1 MRKIIAVGILLL
13 FIVLLLPQ
21 LKNVDSKPE
30 KENSIKNINDAEEVK
45 EIRNIVLPGFVELD
59 VNKPGKLLCNLN
71 EDFYLQFNIILR
83 DTDEVIYS
91 SGLVEYGNYINV
103 IELNREIEKG
113 EYDAIVF
120 IQPYDIKLNKTNN
133 AKFDIRLII

>member
-13 FIVLLLPQ
+13 FIVLLFPQ

-30 KENSIKNINDAEEVK
+30 KENNIKNINDAEEVK

-59 VNKPGKLLCNLN
+59 VNKPGKLLCNMN

-91 SGLVEYGNYINV
+91 SGLVEYGNYIDKLK
-103 IELNREIEKG
+103 LNREIEKG

-133 AKFDIRLII
+133 AKFNIRLII

>member
-133 AKFDIRLII
+133 ATFNIRLII

>member
-21 LKNVDSKPE
+21 FKNVDSKPE
-30 KENSIKNINDAEEVK
+30 KETNIKNINVAEEVK

-59 VNKPGKLLCNLN
+59 VNKPGKLLCNMN
-71 EDFYLQFNIILR
+71 ENFYLQFNIILR

-91 SGLVEYGNYINV
+91 SGLVEYGNYIDKLK
-103 IELNREIEKG
+103 LNREIEKG

-133 AKFDIRLII
+133 AKFNIRLII

>member
-21 LKNVDSKPE
+21 FKNVDSKPE
-30 KENSIKNINDAEEVK
+30 KENNIKNINDAEEVK

-91 SGLVEYGNYINV
+91 SGLVEYGNYIDKLK
-103 IELNREIEKG
+103 LNREIEKG

-133 AKFDIRLII
+133 AKFNIRLII

>member
-21 LKNVDSKPE
+21 FKNVDSKPE
-30 KENSIKNINDAEEVK
+30 KENNIKNINDAEEVK

-59 VNKPGKLLCNLN
+59 VNKPGKLLCNMN

-133 AKFDIRLII
+133 AKFNIRLII

>member
-30 KENSIKNINDAEEVK
+30 KENNIKNINDAEEVN

-91 SGLVEYGNYINV
+91 SGLVEYGNYIDKLK
-103 IELNREIEKG
+103 LNREIEKG

>member
-21 LKNVDSKPE
+21 IKNVDSRPE
-30 KENSIKNINDAEEVK
+30 QENSIKKLNDAGEVK
-45 EIRNIVLPGFVELD
+45 EIRHIVLPGFVELD
-59 VNKPGKLLCNLN
+59 VNKPGKLLCNMN

-133 AKFDIRLII
+133 AKFNIRLII

>member
-21 LKNVDSKPE
+21 LKSVDSKPE
-30 KENSIKNINDAEEVK
+30 KENNIKNINDAEEVK

-91 SGLVEYGNYINV
+91 SGLVEYGNYIDKLK
-103 IELNREIEKG
+103 LNREIEKG
-113 EYDAIVF
+113 EYNAIVF

-133 AKFDIRLII
+133 AKFNIRLII

>member
-30 KENSIKNINDAEEVK
+30 KENNIKNINDAEEVK

>member
-21 LKNVDSKPE
+21 FKNVDSKPE
-30 KENSIKNINDAEEVK
+30 KETNIKNINEAEEVK
-45 EIRNIVLPGFVELD
+45 EIKNIVLPGFVELD
-59 VNKPGKLLCNLN
+59 VNKPGKLLCNMN

-133 AKFDIRLII
+133 AKFNIRLII

>member
-21 LKNVDSKPE
+21 FKNVDSKPE
-30 KENSIKNINDAEEVK
+30 KETNIKNINDAEEVK
-45 EIRNIVLPGFVELD
+45 EIKNIVLPGFVELD
-59 VNKPGKLLCNLN
+59 VNKPGKLLCNMN

-91 SGLVEYGNYINV
+91 SGLVEYGNYIDKLK
-103 IELNREIEKG
+103 LNREIEKG

-133 AKFDIRLII
+133 AKFNIRLII

>member
-21 LKNVDSKPE
+21 FKNVDSKPE
-30 KENSIKNINDAEEVK
+30 KENNIKNINDAEEVK

-71 EDFYLQFNIILR
+71 QDFYLQFNIILR

-91 SGLVEYGNYINV
+91 SGLVEYGNYIDKLK
-103 IELNREIEKG
+103 LNREIEKG
-113 EYDAIVF
+113 EYAAIVF

-133 AKFDIRLII
+133 AKFNIRLII

>member
-30 KENSIKNINDAEEVK
+30 KENNIKNINDAEEVK
-45 EIRNIVLPGFVELD
+45 EIKNIVLPGFVELD

-71 EDFYLQFNIILR
+71 EDFYMQFNIILR

-133 AKFDIRLII
+133 AKFNIRLII

>member
-1 MRKIIAVGILLL
+1 MRKIIIVVLLL
-13 FIVLLLPQ
+13 LIVLLLPQ

-30 KENSIKNINDAEEVK
+30 KENNTKNINDAEEVK
-45 EIRNIVLPGFVELD
+45 EKRNIVLPGFVELD

-91 SGLVEYGNYINV
+91 SGLVEYGNYIDKLK
-103 IELNREIEKG
+103 LNREMEKG

-133 AKFDIRLII
+133 AKFNIRLII

>member
-30 KENSIKNINDAEEVK
+30 KENNIKNINDAEEVK

-133 AKFDIRLII
+133 AKFNIRLII

>member
-21 LKNVDSKPE
+21 FKNVDSKPE

-91 SGLVEYGNYINV
+91 SGLVEYGNYIDKLK
-103 IELNREIEKG
+103 LNREIEKG

-133 AKFDIRLII
+133 AKFNIRLII

>member
-91 SGLVEYGNYINV
+91 SGLVEYGNYIDKLK
-103 IELNREIEKG
+103 LNREIEKG
-113 EYDAIVF
+113 EYDAVVF

-133 AKFDIRLII
+133 ARFNIRLII

>member
-13 FIVLLLPQ
+13 FIVLLLPK

-45 EIRNIVLPGFVELD
+45 EIKNIVLPGFVELD

-133 AKFDIRLII
+133 AKFNIRLII

>member
-30 KENSIKNINDAEEVK
+30 KENSIKNINDAGEVK

-91 SGLVEYGNYINV
+91 SGLVEYGNYIDKLK
-103 IELNREIEKG
+103 LNREIEKG

-133 AKFDIRLII
+133 AKFNIRLII

>member
-21 LKNVDSKPE
+21 FKNVDSKPE
-30 KENSIKNINDAEEVK
+30 KENNIKNINDAEEVK

-91 SGLVEYGNYINV
+91 SGLVEYGNYIDKLK
-103 IELNREIEKG
+103 LNREIEKG
-113 EYDAIVF
+113 EYDAVVF
-120 IQPYDIKLNKTNN
+120 IRPYDIKLNKTNS
-133 AKFDIRLII
+133 AKFNIRLII

>member
-30 KENSIKNINDAEEVK
+30 NENNIKNINDAEEVK

-113 EYDAIVF
+113 EYDAVVF

-133 AKFDIRLII
+133 AKFNIRLIT

>member
-30 KENSIKNINDAEEVK
+30 KENNTKNINDAEEVK

-59 VNKPGKLLCNLN
+59 VNKPGKLLCNMN

-113 EYDAIVF
+113 EYDAVVF

-133 AKFDIRLII
+133 AKFNIRLII

>member
-21 LKNVDSKPE
+21 FKNVDSKPE
-30 KENSIKNINDAEEVK
+30 KETNIKNINDAEEVK

-91 SGLVEYGNYINV
+91 SGLVEYGNYIDKLK
-103 IELNREIEKG
+103 LNREIEKG

-133 AKFDIRLII
+133 AKFNIRLII

>member
-1 MRKIIAVGILLL
+1 MRKIITVGILLL

-21 LKNVDSKPE
+21 FKNVDSKPE
-30 KENSIKNINDAEEVK
+30 KENNIKNINDAEEVK

-133 AKFDIRLII
+133 AKFNIRLII

>member
-21 LKNVDSKPE
+21 IKNVDSRPE
-30 KENSIKNINDAEEVK
+30 KENSIKNINDAGEVK

-91 SGLVEYGNYINV
+91 SGLVEYGNYIDKLK
-103 IELNREIEKG
+103 LNREIEKG

-133 AKFDIRLII
+133 AKFNIRLII

>member
-21 LKNVDSKPE
+21 FKNVDSKPE
-30 KENSIKNINDAEEVK
+30 KENNTKNINDAEEVK
-45 EIRNIVLPGFVELD
+45 EKRNIVLPGFVELD

-91 SGLVEYGNYINV
+91 SGLVEYGNYIDKLK
-103 IELNREIEKG
+103 LNREIEKG

-133 AKFDIRLII
+133 AKFNIRLII

>member
-133 AKFDIRLII
+133 AKFNIRLII

>member
-30 KENSIKNINDAEEVK
+30 KENNIKNINDAEEVK

-91 SGLVEYGNYINV
+91 SGLVEYGNYIDKLK
-103 IELNREIEKG
+103 LNREIEKG

-133 AKFDIRLII
+133 AKFNIRLII